1 MKKMLLLFILIVLG
15 SQVCFAEEININL
28 LSYGAYSE
36 GHTYSYSYTYHVPE
50 GKKIKYAYISGNVE
64 STANPVEVIKVYK
77 KPPMMKVSINVYNLS
92 GGLIYSKSH
101 NIYVGNSFTDYING
115 LNDDNRTKGFI
126 VKVYVKDV
134 FFTRFRSLN
143 LHIVLE
149 NNTSNSKTQNNTTNN
164 SIKTPIPLPAVILDL
179 IVISIVALRI
189 KSK

>member
-36 GHTYSYSYTYHVPE
+36 GHYTYSYTYHVPE
-50 GKKIKYAYISGNVE
+50 GKKINYTYISGDVDP
-64 STANPVEVIKVYK
+64 TANPVEVIQAYHE
-77 KPPMMKVSINVYNLS
+77 PPWMKVSTNVYHLS
-92 GGLIYSKSH
+92 GGWIYSNSH
-101 NIYVGNSFTDYING
+101 NIIISGSFTDYING
-115 LNDDNRTKGFI
+115 LNDDDCTKGFI
-126 VKVYVKDV
+126 VKVYADAFYTK
-134 FFTRFRSLN
+134 FSSLN

-149 NNTSNSKTQNNTTNN
+149 NNTSNSKTQNNTNN

-179 IVISIVALRI
+179 IVISIIALRI